1 MALGSKLCSDVEES
15 KSEESDDDQSHRR
28 PAPKSET
35 TEPQAKVGGRRGQKG
50 SRPKSGPKDDDDDL
64 SLSLDDEGKA
74 TAREAKR
81 GSDVSK
87 VPSGAKKESIQE
99 VLKGLRKLQES
110 VEKLQSDFLEGQT
123 EVITT

>member
-1 MALGSKLCSDVEES
+1 MALGSKLSSDLEES

-64 SLSLDDEGKA
+64 SLKT
-74 TAREAKR
+74 TAREVKR
-81 GSDVSK
+81 GSDVGN